1 MFKSIKFKAT
11 IYVVIGFLFV
21 VEVVYITLRIGYG
34 RLASRQSVELVNVL
48 NQALINGVKEAALT
62 GDPEQLKRAIDDGRN
77 IRGVKVTFVPSQEV
91 ISLFGLNESFTN
103 NAEMQQIFLHK
114 KSDKIVRLVQEE
126 NDHYVLL
133 RQPFVAEKLCLSC
146 HVNSKLG
153 DILAIL
159 DLRYDLNHAYD
170 QIFLDTLRTLGYIL
184 GVFVVI
190 GLVMFVV
197 FEKDLFRPLTRL
209 RQMAGS
215 LTQSQ
220 EADLTKRLESKR
232 LDEVGSTS
240 HYFNLFIQKIQD
252 ILKSGKKILSS
263 NISISHAIQDSTQ
276 VLQANEASE
285 SKTIETMHHL
295 SQEVDHNSSSA
306 LELLERATHK
316 IQDAHSTMEQF
327 SQRITQHVQMS
338 LSSSKSQAEI
348 AHDSNTLI
356 SHALEIKS
364 VLSIIEDIAEQTNLL
379 ALNAAIEAA

>member
-1 MFKSIKFKAT
+1 
-11 IYVVIGFLFV
+11 
-21 VEVVYITLRIGYG
+21 
-34 RLASRQSVELVNVL
+34 
-48 NQALINGVKEAALT
+48 
-62 GDPEQLKRAIDDGRN
+62 
-77 IRGVKVTFVPSQEV
+77 
-91 ISLFGLNESFTN
+91 
-103 NAEMQQIFLHK
+103 
-114 KSDKIVRLVQEE
+114 
-126 NDHYVLL
+126 
-133 RQPFVAEKLCLSC
+133 
-146 HVNSKLG
+146 
-153 DILAIL
+153 
-159 DLRYDLNHAYD
+159 
-170 QIFLDTLRTLGYIL
+170 
-184 GVFVVI
+184 
-190 GLVMFVV
+190 MFVV

-240 HYFNLFIQKIQD
+240 HHFNLFIQKIQD

-263 NISISHAIQDSTQ
+263 NISISHAIQNSTQ
-276 VLQANEASE
+276 ALQANEASE
-285 SKTIETMHHL
+285 SKTIDTMHHL
-295 SQEVDHNSSSA
+295 SQEVDRNSSSA

-379 ALNAAIEAA
+379 ALNAAIEAARAGEQGRGFAVVADEVRNLASKTQKSLAEITDMVNFVTQNIENMGSKLKNTALESEDISKQTANLIHDIKSVQESLSVSKQTSIEAITSNQQICNKIKEMAHVTQELVDMFAKMKQERLNLERNIKEMLDNNAHLNQEFLKFKV